1 MNKCRGLLI
10 GFGNVPPLRSLASGL
25 AASENDGINCDV
37 TGKVGSDIQGSLN
50 IVSVRQVTMIKRHQM
65 VHTLQWMNELKPGV
79 KV

>member
-50 IVSVRQVTMIKRHQM
+50 IVYVRQVSNHDKEASDGAHPAMD
-65 VHTLQWMNELKPGV
+65 E
-79 KV
+79 